1 MVERIEHIDILN
13 ECRNIKTPKEMENYT
28 RDTELTLIFH
38 DTVPLEEEQLPL
50 ARETA
55 KKQRE
60 LILAFFRDRFSMN
73 FTPAEVHILVSIE
86 GEKILL
92 TSVRRSITDLTKEG
106 RLIKCDWSERREG
119 AYGKPNRT
127 WRYNNQFV
135 NRLNPDIAKY
145 KKYLSGPDYINVN

>member
-1 MVERIEHIDILN
+1 METELKHIDFLN

-28 RDTELTLIFH
+28 HDTELSLIFH
-38 DTVPLEEEQLPL
+38 DTVPLPEEQLSL

-73 FTPAEVHILVSIE
+73 FTPAEVYEYLNEHFDTWGMS
-86 GEKILL
+86 ILL
-92 TSVRRSITDLTKEG
+92 TSVRRSISDLTKEG
-106 RLIKCDWSERREG
+106 RLIKCQWSERREG

-127 WRYNNQFV
+127 WRYRNNFI
-135 NRLNPDIAKY
+135 NPLNQK
-145 KKYLSGPDYINVN
+145 